1 MLLATK
7 LSALPIRNGLIP
19 RSHLI
24 QRLETG
30 LHCKLTLVAAPAGF
44 GKSTLVSS
52 WLHDGQQPFAWL
64 SLDDRDNDSV
74 QFWNYVVAALQTLH
88 DDLGRDAKAM
98 LRESEPPSWRV
109 LVTTIIND
117 LVTLLPRAEAVDS
130 PLVLVMDDYHAI
142 TNPVVHQSLEFL
154 LDHLPPSLHL
164 VITTRVDPPLSLPR
178 RRSRQ
183 EVHEVRAS
191 DLRFGTEEVT
201 EFLNG
206 VMHLGLS
213 APEIAALEART
224 EGWATSLHLAAL
236 SVQQHEDPSDFIAS
250 FTGDDRHVV
259 DYLIEE
265 VFKHQPEH
273 VQRFLLRTSIF
284 ERFCGPLC
292 DAILGD
298 GETRSVRDAQGMLEY
313 LEQANL
319 FLVPLDNRR
328 EWFRYHHLFADLL
341 RSRLHRLHKSEV
353 EGLHRRAGAWF
364 ESQSLVDEAL
374 HHILAIKD
382 HAWAA
387 RLVERVGET
396 ALWEQGAAKT
406 VHRWLEALPEE
417 AVRARPKLCLLYAW
431 PLYNQGRL
439 ETLDSYLL
447 SAEAPF
453 NQPTGSRDGQGETA
467 THLAEEQ
474 AADEQQGIEALRVM
488 SEVTT
493 LRALAALRR
502 GAFSEALKLTEDA
515 LTRVPTHELR
525 LRGILTYALG
535 QVNFRR
541 GEMKAAQTAFT
552 KAAALGWTSKQ
563 PLMAVASLVYVILTL
578 ALQGCLREADQTCR
592 QLEQRL
598 IEQGRTDIPMAATL
612 YVFKGWFLLERN
624 DLQAAAEQAVEAVER
639 SKPWANDRSIFS
651 YVMLARILNAQGDI
665 DGAHRALDEAAKIE
679 QQLQYTR
686 FRTNMPPVKAYRAR
700 LHLAHGDVAAAA
712 RWTREEGLSPHD
724 EVSFQ
729 HEVEH
734 LTLARVLMAQNQAG
748 DALGLLKRLRQAAE
762 AGGRFLRVLESRVLE
777 GLALHA
783 QRKTDAA
790 LDVLEEALRQ
800 AEPEGLVRVF
810 VEEGLPMARLL
821 YLETTQEVVPEFA
834 RTLLGVFTETTEMR
848 NVGPRKRER
857 AAIPSDLIEPLTERE
872 LEVLALIAEELSN
885 QEISDRLFIS
895 INTVKT
901 HVRNIYGKLGASRRS
916 QAVGQ
921 AQALGLLQV

>member
-7 LSALPIRNGLIP
+7 LSALPVRTGLIP

-24 QRLETG
+24 ERLDAG
-30 LHCKLTLVAAPAGF
+30 LRCNLTLVAAPAGF
-44 GKSTLVSS
+44 GKSTLVSL
-52 WLHDGQQPFAWL
+52 WLHDRQQLFAWL
-64 SLDDRDNDSV
+64 SLDERDNDPV
-74 QFWNYVVAALQTLH
+74 QLWTYIVGALQTLH
-88 DDLGRDAKAM
+88 KDLGRNAQVM
-98 LRESEPPSWRV
+98 LREPEPPSWRV

-117 LVTLLPRAEAVDS
+117 LVTLFPTAEAVDS
-130 PLVLVMDDYHAI
+130 PLVLLMDDYHAI
-142 TNPVVHQSLEFL
+142 TNPVVHQSLDFL

-164 VITTRVDPPLSLPR
+164 VIATRIDPPLSLPR

-191 DLRFGTEEVT
+191 DLRFGPEEVT

-206 VMHLGLS
+206 VMHLELS
-213 APEIAALEART
+213 APEIAALETRT

-236 SVQQHEDPSDFIAS
+236 SVQQHEDPSGFIAS

-265 VFKHQPEH
+265 VFMHQPEH

-284 ERFCGPLC
+284 DRFCGPLC
-292 DAILGD
+292 DATVGD
-298 GETRSVRDAQGMLEY
+298 EETRSVRDSQGMLKY

-328 EWFRYHHLFADLL
+328 GWFRYHHLFADLL

-374 HHILAIKD
+374 HHILAAGD
-382 HAWAA
+382 NTWAA
-387 RLVERVGET
+387 RLVERVGAA
-396 ALWEQGAAKT
+396 ALWEDGAARS
-406 VHRWLEALPEE
+406 VQRWLETLPEE
-417 AVRARPKLCLLYAW
+417 AVRARPRLCLLYAW
-431 PLYNQGRL
+431 PLYSQGRL
-439 ETLDSYLL
+439 DTLDSYLL
-447 SAEAPF
+447 SAQAPLH
-453 NQPTGSRDGQGETA
+453 PSEGERDGQPETA
-467 THLAEEQ
+467 TGLANEKS
-474 AADEQQGIEALRVM
+474 ADEQQESEALRIM
-488 SEVTT
+488 SEVRA

-502 GAFSEALKLTEDA
+502 GSFSQALELTEDA
-515 LTRVPTHELR
+515 LTRLPKHRLR
-525 LRGILTYALG
+525 LRGLLAYALG
-535 QVNFRR
+535 QVNFRH
-541 GEMKAAQTAFT
+541 GEMKAAQAAFT
-552 KAAALGWTSKQ
+552 EATALGWTSKK
-563 PLMAVASLVYVILTL
+563 PFMAVASLVYVILTL
-578 ALQGCLREADQTCR
+578 ALQGCLREADQTCC

-598 IEQGRTDIPMAATL
+598 IEQGRTDIPIAATL

-665 DGAHRALDEAAKIE
+665 DGAHQALDDAAKIE

-686 FRTNMPPVKAYRAR
+686 FRTNMPPVAAYRAR
-700 LHLAHGDVAAAA
+700 LWLGHDDVAAAA
-712 RWTREEGLSPHD
+712 RWAREERLSPHD

-734 LTLARVLMAQNQAG
+734 LTLARVLIAQNQAD

-762 AGGRFLRVLESRVLE
+762 AGGRFLRVLETRVLE
-777 GLALHA
+777 ALALHA

-790 LDVLEEALRQ
+790 LEVLEEALRQ
-800 AEPEGLVRVF
+800 AEPEGLIRVF

-821 YLETTQEVVPEFA
+821 YLATTQEIVPDFA
-834 RTLLGVFTETTEMR
+834 HTLLEVFTETTEMR
-848 NVGPRKRER
+848 NVGARKRER
-857 AAIPSDLIEPLTERE
+857 AAIPSDLIEPLTDRE

-901 HVRNIYGKLGASRRS
+901 HVRNVYGKLGASRRS

-921 AQALGLLQV
+921 AQALGILQ